1 MSYVK
6 TVKSFLELQI
16 KSIAL
21 LFFFFYYAFYKKQTT
36 LIHREGVII
45 MRKTIIKRIGL
56 FAGYV
61 TLAAALTACTS
72 TSGNSSTST
81 SSSDSSSSTT
91 TDTSSDSTSDTSGV
105 TEVNSTDV
113 FTDRDLEQTIS
124 DRESTTLTLTSGED
138 TTITEEGVYV
148 ISGDYTDTTIIV
160 DTDDEAKV
168 QIVLDG
174 VTIENTD
181 SPAIYVKNAD
191 KVLVTTTDSE
201 NSLSVTG
208 TFTADGETNLD
219 AVIFA
224 KSNLVLNGTGTLTIN
239 STEGNAVSSK
249 DALKVTGGTYNITAG
264 NKGLEAND
272 YIAITDSTITIDSVG
287 DGINANDNQDDSKGA
302 IYIADGAINIT
313 TESDAI
319 QATTTLIIDG
329 GTINVSTCTEALE
342 STYIEIN
349 GGSIDIYATDDGINS
364 TSKSTEYDAST
375 VINGGELTIEMGA
388 GDTDAI
394 DSNGSIIING
404 GTVTITANSP
414 FDYDTTGEINGGTIT
429 VNGETVTEMT
439 NQFGGGMGGQGG
451 RGGKGAW

>member
-1 MSYVK
+1 
-6 TVKSFLELQI
+6 
-16 KSIAL
+16 
-21 LFFFFYYAFYKKQTT
+21 
-36 LIHREGVII
+36 
-45 MRKTIIKRIGL
+45 
-56 FAGYV
+56 
-61 TLAAALTACTS
+61 
-72 TSGNSSTST
+72 
-81 SSSDSSSSTT
+81 
-91 TDTSSDSTSDTSGV
+91 
-105 TEVNSTDV
+105 
-113 FTDRDLEQTIS
+113 
-124 DRESTTLTLTSGED
+124 
-138 TTITEEGVYV
+138 
-148 ISGDYTDTTIIV
+148 
-160 DTDDEAKV
+160 
-168 QIVLDG
+168 
-174 VTIENTD
+174 
-181 SPAIYVKNAD
+181 
-191 KVLVTTTDSE
+191 LVTTTDSE

-208 TFTADGETNLD
+208 TFTPDGETNLD

-287 DGINANDNQDDSKGA
+287 DAINANDNQDDSKGA

-364 TSKSTEYDAST
+364 TSKSTEYDVST

-394 DSNGSIIING
+394 DSNGSIIINS

>member
-1 MSYVK
+1 
-6 TVKSFLELQI
+6 
-16 KSIAL
+16 
-21 LFFFFYYAFYKKQTT
+21 
-36 LIHREGVII
+36 

-72 TSGNSSTST
+72 TSSNSSTST

-287 DGINANDNQDDSKGA
+287 DGINANDTMFQHVQRHLN
-302 IYIADGAINIT
+302 
-313 TESDAI
+313 
-319 QATTTLIIDG
+319 L
-329 GTINVSTCTEALE
+329 
-342 STYIEIN
+342 
-349 GGSIDIYATDDGINS
+349 
-364 TSKSTEYDAST
+364 
-375 VINGGELTIEMGA
+375 LT
-388 GDTDAI
+388 
-394 DSNGSIIING
+394 
-404 GTVTITANSP
+404 
-414 FDYDTTGEINGGTIT
+414 
-429 VNGETVTEMT
+429 
-439 NQFGGGMGGQGG
+439 
-451 RGGKGAW
+451 